1 MAFLSAA
8 GWLRCLQLSAGEV
21 PQLVVLE
28 GTWWAAA
35 KAPERLGRLE
45 GARELALPG
54 IHHGWYGGVPVAFC
68 FVYGAA
74 RAVEPVH
81 IFGEIGSTPTVVLIG
96 SCGGIA
102 PLVRTGDVVLPEQ
115 AVIEESASQH
125 YPPPGWTASGD
136 AGLSD
141 AGLSDAG
148 LSDAGLSGHATGD
161 AGLLDRAG
169 AALGRQGITVH
180 RGTTVTTSALLT
192 QHRAQVSAWASA
204 GRLAVDMETSAV
216 YSAAAHFGMN
226 AAALLYCWDELS
238 RGRSW
243 LDIFAPAEVAA
254 QLAADQATYTTALEI
269 GCGIDHKETKAWN

>member
-1 MAFLSAA
+1 VAFLSAA
-8 GWLRCLQLSAGEV
+8 GWLRCLRLSADEV

-28 GTWWAAA
+28 GTWWANDKAA
-35 KAPERLGRLE
+35 ERLGRLE

-54 IHHGWYGGVPVAFC
+54 LYHGWYAGVPVAFG

-102 PLVRTGDVVLPEQ
+102 PLVSTGDVVLPEQ
-115 AVIEESASQH
+115 AVIEESTSQH
-125 YPPPGWTASGD
+125 YRAPAA
-136 AGLSD
+136 AGLQATGETEP
-141 AGLSDAG
+141 AGQ
-148 LSDAGLSGHATGD
+148 ATGD

-169 AALGRQGITVH
+169 AVLDRQGITVH
-180 RGTTVTTSALLT
+180 RGITVTTSALLT
-192 QHRAQVSAWASA
+192 QHQAQVSAWASA
-204 GRLAVDMETSAV
+204 GCLAVDLETSAV
-216 YSAAAHFGMN
+216 YSAAAQFGMT

-243 LDIFAPAEVAA
+243 LDTFTPAEAAA
-254 QLAADQATYTTALEI
+254 QRAADRATYTTALEI

>member
-1 MAFLSAA
+1 MAFLLAA
-8 GWLRCLQLSAGEV
+8 GWLRCLQLSPDEV

-35 KAPERLGRLE
+35 KAPGRLGRLE

-54 IHHGWYGGVPVAFC
+54 IHHGWYGA
-68 FVYGAA
+68 
-74 RAVEPVH
+74 
-81 IFGEIGSTPTVVLIG
+81 
-96 SCGGIA
+96 
-102 PLVRTGDVVLPEQ
+102 
-115 AVIEESASQH
+115 
-125 YPPPGWTASGD
+125 
-136 AGLSD
+136 
-141 AGLSDAG
+141 
-148 LSDAGLSGHATGD
+148 HATGD

-243 LDIFAPAEVAA
+243 LDTFAPAEVAA
-254 QLAADQATYTTALEI
+254 QLAGDQATYSTALEI
-269 GCGIDHKETKAWN
+269 GCGTGHKEAKAWN